1 MSYATE
7 HIASTLKAT
16 RERKGL
22 SQRALSQVAGVPQGH
37 ISKIE
42 NDAVDLRISSLV
54 ALARALDLELTLVP
68 RKTLPAVQSVV
79 RSSEAA
85 AGSRGENTR
94 QVRKELER
102 FQEAFASFL
111 SSNSVPEELA
121 QLQRQVR
128 ELQHLNVPDAEAFR
142 AANKALRA
150 FQENQDLDAVR
161 ESLVR
166 LRNLRN
172 TLAHAHPSSSESVR
186 PAYSLEEDDHG

>member
-7 HIASTLKAT
+7 HIASTLKAA

-79 RSSEAA
+79 RAGETA
-85 AGSRGENTR
+85 AGSRGESTR
-94 QVRKELER
+94 EVRKELER
-102 FQEAFASFL
+102 FQKAFASHL
-111 SSNSVPEELA
+111 KSGPAPEELT
-121 QLQRQVR
+121 QLQRQLR
-128 ELQHLNVPDAEAFR
+128 ELERFGASDADAFR

-150 FQENQDLDAVR
+150 FLENQDLDIVR
-161 ESLVR
+161 HSLSQVK
-166 LRNLRN
+166 NLRN
-172 TLAHAHPSSSESVR
+172 MLAHSHPPETESVR